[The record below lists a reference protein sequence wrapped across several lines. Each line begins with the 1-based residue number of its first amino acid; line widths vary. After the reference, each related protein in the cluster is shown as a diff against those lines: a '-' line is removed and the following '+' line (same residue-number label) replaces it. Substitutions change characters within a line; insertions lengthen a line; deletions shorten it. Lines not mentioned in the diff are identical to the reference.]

1 MFTRKSFLGQISAFG
16 VALENQ
22 KAKSPPI
29 RREIKIIN
37 EQGLH
42 ARPAAE
48 FVRAANVFRSEI
60 WIVKGEERFSA
71 KSIIEVLTANLNCGN
86 MAIIEAEGPD
96 SESAIACLAKLIS
109 EFKDEDRKYGWNR
122 CNCLE
127 EDF

>member
-1 MFTRKSFLGQISAFG
+1 MFTKKSFLGHASALG
-16 VALENQ
+16 LALQNE
-22 KAKSPPI
+22 KAKSLPI
-29 RREIKIIN
+29 RREVKIVN

-60 WIVKGEERFSA
+60 WIMKGEERFSA

-86 MAIIEAEGPD
+86 TAVIEAEGPD
-96 SESAIACLAKLIS
+96 SESAIARLAKVIL
-109 EFKDEDRKYGWNR
+109 EFKDEDRKYGWNQ

>member
-1 MFTRKSFLGQISAFG
+1 MFGRKSFRSEAG
-16 VALENQ
+16 ALDIALQNQ
-22 KAKSPPI
+22 KAKSLPI
-29 RREIKIIN
+29 GREVKIVN
-37 EQGLH
+37 ELGLH

-48 FVRAANVFRSEI
+48 FVRAANLFRSEM

-86 MAIIEAEGPD
+86 TAVIEAEGPD
-96 SESAIACLAKLIS
+96 SERAIACLAKLIS